1 MRAELTDVGVRELRS
16 PSEVEDV
23 LESPGTVMIVVNS
36 ICGCAAGKA
45 RPGIVMALEHERRP
59 MWWPRYSLVPTSR
72 PPSAHARRS
81 CHIHRL
87 RRQWRC
93 CGTASLSTY
102 SSVVRSKRGMRGRL
116 LTCSGRHSTSTAKR
130 LQHRRSST
138 PNSQSPNPN
147 TSLLE
152 VGSWSLGVDCCFI
165 PPACASPDAG
175 RGGDDRPESAAS
187 GRAMR
192 GAPRHHDRFAPPM
205 SHESTERGVRHWPR
219 P

>member
-1 MRAELTDVGVRELRS
+1 MRS
-16 PSEVEDV
+16 PSEVQDV

-45 RPGIVMALEHERRP
+45 RPGIVMDCFSKKP
-59 MWWPRYSLVPTSR
+59 INTPR

-81 CHIHRL
+81 CRIHRH

-93 CGTASLSTY
+93 CATASLSTC

-152 VGSWSLGVDCCFI
+152 VGSWSLGVDRCFI

-192 GAPRHHDRFAPPM
+192 GAPRHHDRSAPPM